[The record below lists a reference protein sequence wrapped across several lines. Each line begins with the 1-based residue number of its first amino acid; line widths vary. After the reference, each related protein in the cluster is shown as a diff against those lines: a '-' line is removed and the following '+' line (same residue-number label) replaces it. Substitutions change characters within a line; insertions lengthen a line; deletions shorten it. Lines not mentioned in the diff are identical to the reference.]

1 MSTEPL
7 LVSMALLP
15 VISSLFEWVWTSG
28 ISERHHSHHDTYRV
42 SITLTHSLVVAMI
55 LMGVLGILLDWLCV
69 INVFSASPSV
79 LVGFFS
85 TYIVVSF
92 LIWLICRRYQIIT
105 YGDRMCVTPVIGLR
119 RTIYYRDIAS
129 IRWVHANLPMGYQNL
144 RIYLANGRHMTLW
157 GTLDMEQILIGINRF
172 DVLENG

>member
-1 MSTEPL
+1 MSMAPL

-15 VISSLFEWVWTSG
+15 TISSLFEWVWTRG

-42 SITLTHSLVVAMI
+42 SNTLTHSLVIAMI
-55 LMGVLGILLDWLCV
+55 LMGVLGILLDGLCA
-69 INVFSASPSV
+69 INVFSASSSV

-92 LIWLICRRYQIIT
+92 LIWLLCRRYQVVT
-105 YGDRMCVTPVIGLR
+105 YDDHMYVTPIVGPR

-129 IRWVHANLPMGYQNL
+129 IRWVRANLPMGYQDL
-144 RIYLANGRHMTLW
+144 RIYLANGRHVTLL
-157 GTLDMEQILIGINRF
+157 GTLDVEQILIGINRF